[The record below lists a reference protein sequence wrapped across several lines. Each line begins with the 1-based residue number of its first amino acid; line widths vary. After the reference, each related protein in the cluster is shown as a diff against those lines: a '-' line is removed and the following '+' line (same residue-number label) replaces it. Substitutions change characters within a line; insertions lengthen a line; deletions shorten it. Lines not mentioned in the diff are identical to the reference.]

1 MWFVF
6 ACSDFALH
14 STEKHQQQSPSIVVS
29 PSAYNYG
36 EQVPQSSSSE
46 TFTIKNH
53 GNAALQIN
61 DISLEGSDAFSFFFP
76 EEAQDL
82 LPGTEKNFEII
93 FSASGNLEEG
103 FLRIESNDPAQ
114 PVVHV
119 PIHGASPSAAILLAP
134 NPLDFGYVP
143 VHNQSEDIVYIQNI
157 GALDGEIQNIYLQES
172 AFSIAPIALP
182 ISLPVGSILEL
193 PVTFSPETEGRFEEA
208 LWVESD
214 IGAHMVSIQG
224 SSEEGTIEEDP
235 CFDPDLSYNQHPEA
249 KLRVRSALTPVFA
262 TYLYTGAGYTNEL
275 WLQSPH
281 LIHIATGHETPEDT
295 IVPLGNLSADQELFF
310 KMYVRDTGYHYYSG
324 PAHRNPDNRIH
335 AAISYLGDC
344 AWMVGFED
352 MYNGGDQDFDDI
364 LMVLSGDLQMLP

>member
-1 MWFVF
+1 MLFVL

-14 STEKHQQQSPSIVVS
+14 ATEKYQQQSPSIVIS
-29 PSAYNYG
+29 PSAHNYG
-36 EQVPQSSSSE
+36 EQVPQSSSSA
-46 TFTIKNH
+46 TFAIKNN
-53 GNAALQIN
+53 GNATLQLE
-61 DISLEGSDAFSFFFP
+61 DISIEGSDAFSFFFP
-76 EEAQDL
+76 EEGQE
-82 LPGTEKNFEII
+82 LPSGATKNIEII

-103 FLRIESNDPAQ
+103 YLRVESNDPAH
-114 PVVHV
+114 PIVHV
-119 PIHGASPSAAILLAP
+119 PIYGASPSAAILVSP
-134 NPLDFGYVP
+134 NPLKFGYVP
-143 VHNQSEDIVYIQNI
+143 VETQAEEYVYIQNI
-157 GALDGEIQNIYLQES
+157 GALDGEIQNIYLQDS
-172 AFSIAPIALP
+172 PFSITLPSLP
-182 ISLPVGSILEL
+182 ISLPVGSILEF
-193 PVTFSPETEGRFEEA
+193 PVTFSPEIEGRFEEA
-208 LWVESD
+208 LWVESN
-214 IGAHMVSIQG
+214 ISAHMISLEG
-224 SSEEGTIEEDP
+224 TSEEGWIEEDP

-295 IVPLGNLSADQELFF
+295 VVSLGNLSAGQELFF
-310 KMYVRDTGYHYYSG
+310 KMYVRDTDHHYYSG

-364 LMVLSGDLQMLP
+364 LMVLRGDLQMLP